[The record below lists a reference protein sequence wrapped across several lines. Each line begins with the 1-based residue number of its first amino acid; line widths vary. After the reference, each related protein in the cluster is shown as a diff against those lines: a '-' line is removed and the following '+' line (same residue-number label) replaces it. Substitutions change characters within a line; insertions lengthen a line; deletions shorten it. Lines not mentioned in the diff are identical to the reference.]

1 MNVAET
7 FQLYL
12 VDSGNFEFTLVL
24 VSSTSL
30 NTWHLLNINNAY
42 KHYEVRNTNTG
53 AYIYVCRL
61 SSCWCYLNCLTLAFK
76 KSQLDN

>member
-53 AYIYVCRL
+53 VYMFVACQA

-76 KSQLDN
+76 KS